1 MDFSLHEQR
10 RLAQIEKDL
19 SSDRRLAALM
29 GVLGSPRR
37 KTLRLLRCFGVRL
50 RHPWYTSSGPAD
62 RFARLALV
70 AAFVLALAAPPALI
84 TSLVF
89 GILVLTVVSLVAIPM
104 AATLLVLSYRWTF
117 H

>member
-19 SSDRRLAALM
+19 SADRRLVALM
-29 GVLGSPRR
+29 GLLASPHR
-37 KTLRLLRCFGVRL
+37 KTLRLLRCLALRL
-50 RHPWYTSSGPAD
+50 RHPWFASSSPTGG
-62 RFARLALV
+62 FARLALV
-70 AAFVLALAAPPALI
+70 AAFALSVAAPPALI

-104 AATLLVLSYRWTF
+104 AVTLLVLSYRWTF